1 MSNQK
6 SVLIAA
12 SLLGGL
18 AVLLGAFG
26 AHALQLKP
34 PQSDWYQTA
43 NQYHFYHAL
52 ALLVLPLLPIT
63 RHWMRAV
70 ALTWLLAL
78 LLFCG
83 SLYLAATSVVSWFW
97 LTPIGGLAF
106 LMGWLLLLVGIIKN
120 NNTA

>member
-1 MSNQK
+1 MFNQK
-6 SVLIAA
+6 TVLITAG
-12 SLLGGL
+12 LLGGL

-26 AHALQLKP
+26 AHALQLEP
-34 PQSDWYQTA
+34 PQSDWFQTA

-63 RHWMRAV
+63 QRWMSAV
-70 ALTWLLAL
+70 TLAWLLAL
-78 LLFCG
+78 ILFCG

-106 LMGWLLLLVGIIKN
+106 LMGWLLMLIGIIKN
-120 NNTA
+120 KNTA